1 MRGARIRRVEDLS
14 YYDTYEIIGRG
25 LTDHDRGNKEV
36 LSRGARYVAK
46 LVGIY
51 PTHVVFSLKA
61 DQSSPSIASRG
72 CVHDSVP
79 YNLGFQRWDIEHG
92 LEKIY
97 VLE

>member
-1 MRGARIRRVEDLS
+1 MRVRIRRVEDLS

-36 LSRGARYVAK
+36 FSRGARYEAK

-72 CVHDSVP
+72 CIHDSVP
-79 YNLGFQRWDIEHG
+79 YNLSFQRWDIEKG